1 MTWTNIPWPG
11 FLKFLSIV
19 ALIVGACTLLAV
31 QIALHFPTLESTV
44 LWILQQILD
53 GCTVVSLYCSGYLG
67 MRTARAVTRIN
78 WQSDYDGDTMF
89 DLLFFTSLCA
99 GNLIYTFR
107 KELVL
112 DFDKSLS
119 ENVGSV
125 ARLVFNGVRA
135 LIAAFLVY
143 KLVEWVIRRYSVGKV
158 GASV

>member
-1 MTWTNIPWPG
+1 LQPAPTITWTNIPWPG

-53 GCTVVSLYCSGYLG
+53 GCTVVSLYCSGYFG

-78 WQSDYDGDTMF
+78 WHF
-89 DLLFFTSLCA
+89 CA
-99 GNLIYTFR
+99 GNIIYTFR
-107 KELVL
+107 KDLVL
-112 DFDKSLS
+112 SFDKSLS
-119 ENVGSV
+119 ENIGSV

-143 KLVEWVIRRYSVGKV
+143 KLVEWVLRLPQCRGDLILMLPWV
-158 GASV
+158 GADR